1 MSQLTEETM
10 HSYTHKRNE
19 AKIKEAEAELEALLK
34 GDVAEEETSDETS
47 QEEPNGEGS
56 ETTEVS
62 DASDTKQE
70 KAKEETEASES
81 DEELSAEEKSFKKR
95 YADIQRHMAE
105 TEKKQAAQVKR
116 LEEQLD
122 KAAKNELV
130 LPKSKEEIDA
140 WTSKYPDVAGIVE
153 AIAEQKANERASDL
167 DARLQEIEEMRST
180 AKREKAE
187 AQLVSLHPDF
197 EAIRADD
204 AFHAWVENQPKVY
217 QDALYENAEDVKSV
231 ARVIDMYK
239 LDKGI
244 KTKKPSADKSAAS
257 SVKTRGRTVV
267 DAEESSKTISES
279 MVNKMSLKEYEKR
292 QDEILDAMRSG
303 KFIYDMS

>member
-34 GDVAEEETSDETS
+34 GDVAEEASDETPE
-47 QEEPNGEGS
+47 EEPNGERS

-70 KAKEETEASES
+70 EAKEETKASE
-81 DEELSAEEKSFKKR
+81 DDAELSAEEKSFKKR
-95 YADIQRHMAE
+95 YGDIQRHMAE
-105 TEKKQAAQVKR
+105 TEKKQAAQIKR
-116 LEEQLD
+116 LEDQLE

-140 WTSKYPDVAGIVE
+140 WSSKHPDVAGIVE
-153 AIAEQKANERASDL
+153 AIAEQKANERALEL
-167 DARLQEIEEMRST
+167 DQRLQEIEELRST

-187 AQLVSLHPDF
+187 AQLVAIHPDF

-204 AFHAWVENQPKVY
+204 EFHAWVDTQPKVY
-217 QDALYENAEDVKSV
+217 QDALYENSEDVKSV

-244 KTKKPSADKSAAS
+244 KTKKPSADKGAAS
-257 SVKTRGRTVV
+257 SVKARGRTVV
-267 DAEESSKTISES
+267 DAEESSKMLSES
-279 MVNKMSLKEYEKR
+279 MINKMSLKEYEER
-292 QDEILDAMRSG
+292 QDEIMSAMRSG

>member
-34 GDVAEEETSDETS
+34 GDVAEEASDETPE
-47 QEEPNGEGS
+47 EEPNGEGS

-70 KAKEETEASES
+70 EAKEETKASE
-81 DEELSAEEKSFKKR
+81 DDAELSAEERTFKQR
-95 YADIQRHMAE
+95 YGDIQRHMAE
-105 TEKKQAAQVKR
+105 TEKKQAAQIKR
-116 LEEQLD
+116 LEDQLE

-140 WTSKYPDVAGIVE
+140 WTSKHPDVAGIVE
-153 AIAEQKANERASDL
+153 AIAEKKANERALEL
-167 DARLQEIEEMRST
+167 DERLQEIEELRST

-187 AQLVSLHPDF
+187 AQLVAIHPDF

-204 AFHAWVENQPKVY
+204 AFHAWVDTQPKVY
-217 QDALYENAEDVKSV
+217 QDALYENSEDVKSV

-244 KTKKPSADKSAAS
+244 KTKKPSADKGAAS

-267 DAEESSKTISES
+267 DAEESSKTLSES
-279 MVNKMSLKEYEKR
+279 MVKKMSLKEYEER
-292 QDEILDAMRSG
+292 QDEIMSAMRSG

>member
-34 GDVAEEETSDETS
+34 GDVAEEASDETPE
-47 QEEPNGEGS
+47 EEPNGEGS

-70 KAKEETEASES
+70 EAKEETKASE
-81 DEELSAEEKSFKKR
+81 DDAELSAEEKSFKKR
-95 YADIQRHMAE
+95 YGDIQRHMAE
-105 TEKKQAAQVKR
+105 TEKKQAAQIKR
-116 LEEQLD
+116 LEDQLE

-130 LPKSKEEIDA
+130 LPKSNEEIDA
-140 WTSKYPDVAGIVE
+140 WSSKHPDVAGIVE
-153 AIAEQKANERASDL
+153 AIAEKKANERALEL
-167 DARLQEIEEMRST
+167 DERLQEIEELRST

-187 AQLVSLHPDF
+187 AQLVAIHPDF

-204 AFHAWVENQPKVY
+204 EFHAWVDTQPKVY
-217 QDALYENAEDVKSV
+217 QDALYENSEDVKSV

-244 KTKKPSADKSAAS
+244 KTKKPSADKGAAS

-267 DAEESSKTISES
+267 DAEESSKTLSES
-279 MVNKMSLKEYEKR
+279 MVKKMSLKEYEER
-292 QDEILDAMRSG
+292 QDEIMSAMRSG

>member
-34 GDVAEEETSDETS
+34 GDVAEEASDETPE
-47 QEEPNGEGS
+47 EEPNGEGS

-70 KAKEETEASES
+70 EAKEETKASE
-81 DEELSAEEKSFKKR
+81 DDAELSAEEKSFKKR
-95 YADIQRHMAE
+95 YGDIQRHMAE
-105 TEKKQAAQVKR
+105 TEKKQAAQIKR
-116 LEEQLD
+116 LEEQLE

-140 WTSKYPDVAGIVE
+140 WSSKHPDVAGIVE
-153 AIAEQKANERASDL
+153 AIAEKKANERALEL
-167 DARLQEIEEMRST
+167 DERLQEIEELRST

-187 AQLVSLHPDF
+187 AQLVAIHPDF
-197 EAIRADD
+197 ETIRADD
-204 AFHAWVENQPKVY
+204 EFHAWVDTQPKVY
-217 QDALYENAEDVKSV
+217 QDALYENSEDVKSV

-244 KTKKPSADKSAAS
+244 KTKKPSADKGAAS

-267 DAEESSKTISES
+267 DAEESSKTLSES
-279 MVNKMSLKEYEKR
+279 MVKKMSLKEYEER
-292 QDEILDAMRSG
+292 QDEIMSAMRSG

>member
-34 GDVAEEETSDETS
+34 GDVAEEASDETPE
-47 QEEPNGEGS
+47 EEPNGEGS

-70 KAKEETEASES
+70 KAKEETKASE
-81 DEELSAEEKSFKKR
+81 DDAELSGEEKSFKKR
-95 YADIQRHMAE
+95 YGDIQRHMAE
-105 TEKKQAAQVKR
+105 TEKKQAAQIKR
-116 LEEQLD
+116 LEDQLE

-167 DARLQEIEEMRST
+167 DSRLQEIEELRST

-204 AFHAWVENQPKVY
+204 AFHAWVDTQPKVY
-217 QDALYENAEDVKSV
+217 QDALYENSEDVKSV

-244 KTKKPSADKSAAS
+244 KTKKPSADKGAAS
-257 SVKTRGRTVV
+257 SVKARGRTVV

-292 QDEILDAMRSG
+292 QDEIMSAMRSG

>member
-34 GDVAEEETSDETS
+34 GDVAEEASDETPE
-47 QEEPNGEGS
+47 EEPNGEGS

-70 KAKEETEASES
+70 EAKEETKASE
-81 DEELSAEEKSFKKR
+81 DDAGLSAEEKSFKKR
-95 YADIQRHMAE
+95 YGDIQRHMAE
-105 TEKKQAAQVKR
+105 TEKKQAAQIKR
-116 LEEQLD
+116 LEDQLE

-140 WTSKYPDVAGIVE
+140 WSSKHPDVAGIVE
-153 AIAEQKANERASDL
+153 AIAEQKANERALEL
-167 DARLQEIEEMRST
+167 DQRLQEIEELRST

-187 AQLVSLHPDF
+187 AQLVAIHPDF

-204 AFHAWVENQPKVY
+204 EFHAWVDTQPKVY
-217 QDALYENAEDVKSV
+217 QDALYENSEDVKSV

-244 KTKKPSADKSAAS
+244 KTKKPSADKGAAS
-257 SVKTRGRTVV
+257 SVKARGRTVV
-267 DAEESSKTISES
+267 DAEESSKMLSES
-279 MVNKMSLKEYEKR
+279 MINKMSLKEYEER
-292 QDEILDAMRSG
+292 QDEIMSAMRSG

>member
-34 GDVAEEETSDETS
+34 GDVAEEASDETPE
-47 QEEPNGEGS
+47 EEPNGEGS

-70 KAKEETEASES
+70 EAKEETKASE
-81 DEELSAEEKSFKKR
+81 DDAELSAEEKSFKKR
-95 YADIQRHMAE
+95 YGDIQRHMAE
-105 TEKKQAAQVKR
+105 TEKKQAAQIKR
-116 LEEQLD
+116 LEDQLE

-140 WTSKYPDVAGIVE
+140 WSSKHPDVAGIVE
-153 AIAEQKANERASDL
+153 AIAEQKANERALEL
-167 DARLQEIEEMRST
+167 DQRLQEIEELRST

-187 AQLVSLHPDF
+187 AQLVAIHPDF

-204 AFHAWVENQPKVY
+204 EFHAWVDTQPKVY
-217 QDALYENAEDVKSV
+217 QDALYENSEDVKSV

-244 KTKKPSADKSAAS
+244 KTKKPSVDKGAAS

-267 DAEESSKTISES
+267 DAEESSKTLSES
-279 MVNKMSLKEYEKR
+279 MINKMSLKEYEER
-292 QDEILDAMRSG
+292 QDEIMSAMRSG

>member
-34 GDVAEEETSDETS
+34 GDVAEEASDETPE
-47 QEEPNGEGS
+47 EEPNGEGS

-70 KAKEETEASES
+70 EAKEETKASE
-81 DEELSAEEKSFKKR
+81 DDADLSAEEKSFKKR
-95 YADIQRHMAE
+95 YGDIQRHMAE
-105 TEKKQAAQVKR
+105 TEKKQAAQIKR
-116 LEEQLD
+116 LEEQLE

-140 WTSKYPDVAGIVE
+140 WSSKHPDVAGIVE
-153 AIAEQKANERASDL
+153 AIAEKKANERALEL
-167 DARLQEIEEMRST
+167 DERLQEIEELRST

-187 AQLVSLHPDF
+187 AQLVAIHPDF

-217 QDALYENAEDVKSV
+217 QDALYENSEDVKSV

-244 KTKKPSADKSAAS
+244 KTKKPSADKGAAS

-267 DAEESSKTISES
+267 DAEESSKTLSES
-279 MVNKMSLKEYEKR
+279 MVKKMSLKEYEER
-292 QDEILDAMRSG
+292 QDEIMSAMRSG

>member
-34 GDVAEEETSDETS
+34 GDVAEEASDETPE
-47 QEEPNGEGS
+47 EEPNGEGS

-70 KAKEETEASES
+70 EAKEETKASE
-81 DEELSAEEKSFKKR
+81 DDADLSAEEKSFKKR
-95 YADIQRHMAE
+95 YGDIQRHMAE
-105 TEKKQAAQVKR
+105 TEKKQAAQIKR
-116 LEEQLD
+116 LEEQLE

-140 WTSKYPDVAGIVE
+140 WSSKHPDVAGIVE
-153 AIAEQKANERASDL
+153 AIAEKKANERALEL
-167 DARLQEIEEMRST
+167 DERLQEIEELRST

-187 AQLVSLHPDF
+187 AQLVAIHPDF

-204 AFHAWVENQPKVY
+204 EFHAWVDTQPKVY
-217 QDALYENAEDVKSV
+217 QDALYENSEDVKSV

-244 KTKKPSADKSAAS
+244 KTKKPSADKGAAS

-267 DAEESSKTISES
+267 DAEESSKTLSES
-279 MVNKMSLKEYEKR
+279 MVKKMSLKEYEER
-292 QDEILDAMRSG
+292 QDEIMSAMRSG

>member
-34 GDVAEEETSDETS
+34 GDVAEEASDETPE
-47 QEEPNGEGS
+47 EEPNGEGS

-70 KAKEETEASES
+70 EAKEETKASE
-81 DEELSAEEKSFKKR
+81 DDAQLSAEEKSFKKR
-95 YADIQRHMAE
+95 YGDIQRHMAE
-105 TEKKQAAQVKR
+105 TEKKQAAQIKR
-116 LEEQLD
+116 LEEQLE

-140 WTSKYPDVAGIVE
+140 WSSKHPDVAGIVE
-153 AIAEQKANERASDL
+153 AIAEKKANERALEL
-167 DARLQEIEEMRST
+167 DERLQEIEELRST

-187 AQLVSLHPDF
+187 AQLVAIHPDF

-204 AFHAWVENQPKVY
+204 EFHAWVDTQPKVY
-217 QDALYENAEDVKSV
+217 QDALYENSEDVKSV

-244 KTKKPSADKSAAS
+244 KTKKPSADKGAAS

-267 DAEESSKTISES
+267 DAEESSKTLSES
-279 MVNKMSLKEYEKR
+279 MVKKMSLKEYEER
-292 QDEILDAMRSG
+292 QDEIMSAMRSG

>member
-34 GDVAEEETSDETS
+34 GDVAEEASDETPE
-47 QEEPNGEGS
+47 EEPNGEGS

-70 KAKEETEASES
+70 EAKEETKASE
-81 DEELSAEEKSFKKR
+81 DDAELSAEEKSFKKR
-95 YADIQRHMAE
+95 YGDIQRHMAE
-105 TEKKQAAQVKR
+105 TEKKQAAQIKR
-116 LEEQLD
+116 LEDQLE

-130 LPKSKEEIDA
+130 LPKSNEEIDA
-140 WTSKYPDVAGIVE
+140 WSSKHPDVAGIVE
-153 AIAEQKANERASDL
+153 AIAEKKANERALEL
-167 DARLQEIEEMRST
+167 DERLQEIEELRST

-187 AQLVSLHPDF
+187 AQLVAIHPDF

-204 AFHAWVENQPKVY
+204 AFHAWVDTQPKVY
-217 QDALYENAEDVKSV
+217 QDALYENSEDVKSV

-244 KTKKPSADKSAAS
+244 KTKKPSADKGAAS

-267 DAEESSKTISES
+267 DAEESSKTLSES
-279 MVNKMSLKEYEKR
+279 MVKKMSLKEYEER
-292 QDEILDAMRSG
+292 QDEIMSAMRSG

>member
-34 GDVAEEETSDETS
+34 GDVAEEASDETPE
-47 QEEPNGEGS
+47 EEPNGEGS

-62 DASDTKQE
+62 DAGDTKQE
-70 KAKEETEASES
+70 EAKEKTKASE
-81 DEELSAEEKSFKKR
+81 DDAELSAEEKSFKKR
-95 YADIQRHMAE
+95 YGDIQRHMAE
-105 TEKKQAAQVKR
+105 TEKKQAAQIKR
-116 LEEQLD
+116 LEDQLE

-153 AIAEQKANERASDL
+153 AIAEKKANERASDL
-167 DARLQEIEEMRST
+167 DERLQEIEELRST

-187 AQLVSLHPDF
+187 AQLVAIHPDF

-217 QDALYENAEDVKSV
+217 QDALYENSEDVKSV

-244 KTKKPSADKSAAS
+244 KTKKPSADKGAAS

-267 DAEESSKTISES
+267 DAEESSKTLSES
-279 MVNKMSLKEYEKR
+279 MVKKMSLKEYEER
-292 QDEILDAMRSG
+292 QDEIMSAMRSG

>member
-1 MSQLTEETM
+1 M

-34 GDVAEEETSDETS
+34 GDVAEEASDETPE
-47 QEEPNGEGS
+47 EEPNGEGS

-70 KAKEETEASES
+70 EAKEETKASE
-81 DEELSAEEKSFKKR
+81 DDAGLSAEEKSFKKR
-95 YADIQRHMAE
+95 YGDIQRHMAE
-105 TEKKQAAQVKR
+105 TEKKQAAQIKR
-116 LEEQLD
+116 LEDQLE

-140 WTSKYPDVAGIVE
+140 WSSKHPDVAGIVE
-153 AIAEQKANERASDL
+153 AIAEQKANERALEL
-167 DARLQEIEEMRST
+167 DQRLQEIEELRST

-187 AQLVSLHPDF
+187 AQLVAIHPDF

-204 AFHAWVENQPKVY
+204 EFHAWVDTQPKVY
-217 QDALYENAEDVKSV
+217 QDALYENSEDVKSV

-244 KTKKPSADKSAAS
+244 KTKKPSADKGAAS
-257 SVKTRGRTVV
+257 SVKARGRTVV
-267 DAEESSKTISES
+267 DAEESSKMLSES
-279 MVNKMSLKEYEKR
+279 MINKMSLKEYEER
-292 QDEILDAMRSG
+292 QDEIMSAMRSG

>member
-34 GDVAEEETSDETS
+34 GDVAEEASDETPE
-47 QEEPNGEGS
+47 EEPNGEGS

-70 KAKEETEASES
+70 EAKEETKASE
-81 DEELSAEEKSFKKR
+81 DDAELSAEEKSFKKR
-95 YADIQRHMAE
+95 YGDIQRHMAE
-105 TEKKQAAQVKR
+105 TEKKQAAQIKR
-116 LEEQLD
+116 LEDQLE

-140 WTSKYPDVAGIVE
+140 WSSKHTDVAGIVE
-153 AIAEQKANERASDL
+153 AIAEQKANERALEL
-167 DARLQEIEEMRST
+167 DQRLQEIEELRST

-187 AQLVSLHPDF
+187 AQLVAIHPDF

-204 AFHAWVENQPKVY
+204 EFHAWVDTQPKVY
-217 QDALYENAEDVKSV
+217 QDALYENSEDVKSV

-244 KTKKPSADKSAAS
+244 KTKKPSADKGAAS
-257 SVKTRGRTVV
+257 SVKARGRTVV
-267 DAEESSKTISES
+267 DAEESSKMLSES
-279 MVNKMSLKEYEKR
+279 MINKMSLKEYEER
-292 QDEILDAMRSG
+292 QDEIMSAMRSG

>member
-1 MSQLTEETM
+1 M

-34 GDVAEEETSDETS
+34 GDVAEEASDETPE
-47 QEEPNGEGS
+47 EEPNGEGS

-70 KAKEETEASES
+70 EAKEETKASE
-81 DEELSAEEKSFKKR
+81 DDAELSAEEKSFKKR
-95 YADIQRHMAE
+95 YGDIQRHMAE
-105 TEKKQAAQVKR
+105 TEKKQAAQIKR
-116 LEEQLD
+116 LEDQLE

-140 WTSKYPDVAGIVE
+140 WSSKHPDVAGIVE
-153 AIAEQKANERASDL
+153 AIAEQKANERALEL
-167 DARLQEIEEMRST
+167 DQRLQEIEELRST

-187 AQLVSLHPDF
+187 AQLVAIHPDF

-204 AFHAWVENQPKVY
+204 EFHAWVDTQPKVY
-217 QDALYENAEDVKSV
+217 QDALYENSEDVKSV

-244 KTKKPSADKSAAS
+244 KTKKPSADKGAAS
-257 SVKTRGRTVV
+257 SVKARGRTVV
-267 DAEESSKTISES
+267 DAEESSKMLSES
-279 MVNKMSLKEYEKR
+279 MINKMSLKEYEER
-292 QDEILDAMRSG
+292 QDEIMSAMRSG

>member
-34 GDVAEEETSDETS
+34 GDVAEEASDETPE
-47 QEEPNGEGS
+47 EEPNGEGS

-70 KAKEETEASES
+70 EAKEETKASE
-81 DEELSAEEKSFKKR
+81 DDAELSAEEKSFKKR
-95 YADIQRHMAE
+95 YGDIQRHMAE
-105 TEKKQAAQVKR
+105 TEKKQAAQIKR
-116 LEEQLD
+116 LEDQLE

-140 WTSKYPDVAGIVE
+140 WTSKHPDVAGIVE
-153 AIAEQKANERASDL
+153 AIAEKKANERALEL
-167 DARLQEIEEMRST
+167 DERLQEIEELRST

-187 AQLVSLHPDF
+187 AQLVAIHPDF

-244 KTKKPSADKSAAS
+244 KTKKPSADKGAAS

-267 DAEESSKTISES
+267 DAEESSKTLSES
-279 MVNKMSLKEYEKR
+279 MVKKMSLKEYEER
-292 QDEILDAMRSG
+292 QDEIMSAMRSG

>member
-1 MSQLTEETM
+1 M

-34 GDVAEEETSDETS
+34 GDVAEEASDETPE
-47 QEEPNGEGS
+47 EEPNGEGS

-70 KAKEETEASES
+70 EAKEETKASE
-81 DEELSAEEKSFKKR
+81 DDAELSAEEKSFKKR
-95 YADIQRHMAE
+95 YGDIQRHMAE
-105 TEKKQAAQVKR
+105 TEKKQAAQIKR
-116 LEEQLD
+116 LEDQLE

-140 WTSKYPDVAGIVE
+140 WSSKHPDVAGIVE
-153 AIAEQKANERASDL
+153 AIAEQKANERAIEL
-167 DARLQEIEEMRST
+167 DERLQEIEELRST

-187 AQLVSLHPDF
+187 AQLVAIHPDF

-204 AFHAWVENQPKVY
+204 EFHAWVDTQPKVY
-217 QDALYENAEDVKSV
+217 QDALYENSEDVKSV

-244 KTKKPSADKSAAS
+244 KTKKPSADKGAAS
-257 SVKTRGRTVV
+257 SVKARGRTVV
-267 DAEESSKTISES
+267 DAEESSKMLSES
-279 MVNKMSLKEYEKR
+279 MINKMSLKEYEER
-292 QDEILDAMRSG
+292 QDEIMSAMRSG

>member
-34 GDVAEEETSDETS
+34 GDVAEEASDETPE
-47 QEEPNGEGS
+47 EEPNGEGS

-70 KAKEETEASES
+70 EAKEETEAPK
-81 DEELSAEEKSFKKR
+81 DDAELSAEEKSFKKR
-95 YADIQRHMAE
+95 YGDIQRHMAE
-105 TEKKQAAQVKR
+105 TEKKQAAQIKR
-116 LEEQLD
+116 LEDQLE

-140 WTSKYPDVAGIVE
+140 WTSKHPDVAGIVE
-153 AIAEQKANERASDL
+153 AIAEKKANERALEL
-167 DARLQEIEEMRST
+167 DERLQEIEELRST

-187 AQLVSLHPDF
+187 AQLVAIHPDF

-217 QDALYENAEDVKSV
+217 QDALYENSEDVKSV

-244 KTKKPSADKSAAS
+244 KTKKPSADKGAAS

-267 DAEESSKTISES
+267 DAEESSKTLSES
-279 MVNKMSLKEYEKR
+279 MVKKMSLKEYEER
-292 QDEILDAMRSG
+292 QDEIMSAMRSG

>member
-34 GDVAEEETSDETS
+34 GDVAEEASDETPE
-47 QEEPNGEGS
+47 EEPNGEGS

-62 DASDTKQE
+62 DASDTKQKE
-70 KAKEETEASES
+70 AKEETKASE
-81 DEELSAEEKSFKKR
+81 DDAELSGEEKTFKQR
-95 YADIQRHMAE
+95 YGDIQRHMAE
-105 TEKKQAAQVKR
+105 TEKKQAAQIKR
-116 LEEQLD
+116 LEDQLE

-153 AIAEQKANERASDL
+153 AIAEKKANERASDL
-167 DARLQEIEEMRST
+167 DERLQEIEELRST

-187 AQLVSLHPDF
+187 AQLVAIHPDF

-217 QDALYENAEDVKSV
+217 QDALYENSEDVKSV

-244 KTKKPSADKSAAS
+244 KTKKPSADKGAAS

-267 DAEESSKTISES
+267 DAEESSKTLSES
-279 MVNKMSLKEYEKR
+279 MVKKMSLKEYEER
-292 QDEILDAMRSG
+292 QDEIMSAMRSG

>member
-34 GDVAEEETSDETS
+34 GDVAEEASDETPE
-47 QEEPNGEGS
+47 EEPNGEGS

-70 KAKEETEASES
+70 EAKEETKASE
-81 DEELSAEEKSFKKR
+81 DDAELSAEEKSFKKR
-95 YADIQRHMAE
+95 YGDIQRHMAE
-105 TEKKQAAQVKR
+105 TEKKQAAQIKR
-116 LEEQLD
+116 LEDQLE

-140 WTSKYPDVAGIVE
+140 WSSKHPDVAGIVE
-153 AIAEQKANERASDL
+153 AIAEQKANERALEL
-167 DARLQEIEEMRST
+167 DQRLQEIEELRST

-187 AQLVSLHPDF
+187 AQLVAIHPDF

-204 AFHAWVENQPKVY
+204 EFHAWVDTQPKVY
-217 QDALYENAEDVKSV
+217 QDALYENSEDVKSV

-244 KTKKPSADKSAAS
+244 KTKKPSADKGAAS

-267 DAEESSKTISES
+267 DAEESSKTLSES
-279 MVNKMSLKEYEKR
+279 MINKMSLKEYEER
-292 QDEILDAMRSG
+292 QDEIMSAMRSG

>member
-34 GDVAEEETSDETS
+34 GDVAEEASDETPE
-47 QEEPNGEGS
+47 EEPNGEGS

-70 KAKEETEASES
+70 KAKEETKASE
-81 DEELSAEEKSFKKR
+81 DDAELSAEEKSFKKR
-95 YADIQRHMAE
+95 YGDIQRHMAE
-105 TEKKQAAQVKR
+105 TEKKQAAQIKR
-116 LEEQLD
+116 LEDQLE

-140 WTSKYPDVAGIVE
+140 WSSKHPDVAGIVE
-153 AIAEQKANERASDL
+153 AIAEQKANERALEL
-167 DARLQEIEEMRST
+167 DQRLQEIEELRST

-187 AQLVSLHPDF
+187 AQLVAIHPDF

-204 AFHAWVENQPKVY
+204 EFHAWVDTQPKVY
-217 QDALYENAEDVKSV
+217 QDALYENSEDVKSV

-244 KTKKPSADKSAAS
+244 KTKKPSADKGAAS
-257 SVKTRGRTVV
+257 SVKARGRTVV
-267 DAEESSKTISES
+267 DAEESSKMLSES
-279 MVNKMSLKEYEKR
+279 MINKMSLKEYEER
-292 QDEILDAMRSG
+292 QDEIMSAMRSG

>member
-34 GDVAEEETSDETS
+34 GDVAEEASDETPE
-47 QEEPNGEGS
+47 EEPNGEGS

-70 KAKEETEASES
+70 EAKEETKASE
-81 DEELSAEEKSFKKR
+81 DDAELSAEEKSFKKR
-95 YADIQRHMAE
+95 YGDIQRHMAE
-105 TEKKQAAQVKR
+105 TEKKQAAQIKR
-116 LEEQLD
+116 LEDQLE

-140 WTSKYPDVAGIVE
+140 WSSKHPDVAGIVE
-153 AIAEQKANERASDL
+153 AIAEQKANERAIEL
-167 DARLQEIEEMRST
+167 DQRLQEIEELRST

-187 AQLVSLHPDF
+187 AQLVAIHPDF

-204 AFHAWVENQPKVY
+204 EFHAWVDTQPKVY
-217 QDALYENAEDVKSV
+217 QDALYENSEDVKSV

-244 KTKKPSADKSAAS
+244 KTKKPSADKGAAS

-267 DAEESSKTISES
+267 DAEESSKTLSES
-279 MVNKMSLKEYEKR
+279 MINKMSLKEYEER
-292 QDEILDAMRSG
+292 QDEIMSAMRSG

>member
-34 GDVAEEETSDETS
+34 GDVAEEASDETPE
-47 QEEPNGEGS
+47 EEPNGERS

-70 KAKEETEASES
+70 EAKEETKASE
-81 DEELSAEEKSFKKR
+81 DDAELSAEEKSFKKR
-95 YADIQRHMAE
+95 YGDIQRHMAE
-105 TEKKQAAQVKR
+105 TEKKQAAQIKR
-116 LEEQLD
+116 LEDQLE

-140 WTSKYPDVAGIVE
+140 WSSKHPDVAGIVE
-153 AIAEQKANERASDL
+153 AIAEQKANERAIEL
-167 DARLQEIEEMRST
+167 DERLQEIEELRST

-187 AQLVSLHPDF
+187 AQLVAIHPDF

-204 AFHAWVENQPKVY
+204 EFHAWVDTQPKVY
-217 QDALYENAEDVKSV
+217 QDALYENSEDVKSV

-244 KTKKPSADKSAAS
+244 KTKKPSADKGAAS

-267 DAEESSKTISES
+267 DAEESSKMLSES
-279 MVNKMSLKEYEKR
+279 MINKMSLKEYEER
-292 QDEILDAMRSG
+292 QDEIMSAMRSG

>member
-34 GDVAEEETSDETS
+34 GDVAEEASDETPK
-47 QEEPNGEGS
+47 EEPNGEGS
-56 ETTEVS
+56 EATEVS
-62 DASDTKQE
+62 DAGDTKQE
-70 KAKEETEASES
+70 EAKEEAEAPKA
-81 DEELSAEEKSFKKR
+81 DEKLSGEEKTFKQR
-95 YADIQRHMAE
+95 YGDIQRHMAE
-105 TEKKQAAQVKR
+105 TEKKQAAQIKR

-122 KAAKNELV
+122 KATKNELV

-140 WTSKYPDVAGIVE
+140 WSSKYPDVAGIVE
-153 AIAEQKANERASDL
+153 AIAEQKANERALEL
-167 DARLQEIEEMRST
+167 DERLQEIEELRST

-187 AQLVSLHPDF
+187 AQLVAIHPDF

-204 AFHAWVENQPKVY
+204 AFHAWVETQPKVY
-217 QDALYENAEDVKSV
+217 QDALYENSEDVKSV

-239 LDKGI
+239 LDNGI
-244 KTKKPSADKSAAS
+244 KAKKPSADKGAAS
-257 SVKTRGRTVV
+257 SVKARGRTVV
-267 DAEESSKTISES
+267 DAEESSKTLSES
-279 MVNKMSLKEYEKR
+279 MINKMSLKEYEER
-292 QDEILDAMRSG
+292 QDEIMSAMRSG

>member
-34 GDVAEEETSDETS
+34 GDVAEEASDETPE
-47 QEEPNGEGS
+47 EEPNGEGS

-70 KAKEETEASES
+70 EAKEETKASE
-81 DEELSAEEKSFKKR
+81 DDAELSAEEKSFKKR
-95 YADIQRHMAE
+95 YGDIQRHMAE
-105 TEKKQAAQVKR
+105 TEKKQAAQIKR
-116 LEEQLD
+116 LEDQLE

-130 LPKSKEEIDA
+130 LPKSNEEIDA
-140 WTSKYPDVAGIVE
+140 WTSKHPDVAGIVE
-153 AIAEQKANERASDL
+153 AIAEKKANERALEL
-167 DARLQEIEEMRST
+167 DERLQEIEELRST

-187 AQLVSLHPDF
+187 AQLVAIHPDF

-204 AFHAWVENQPKVY
+204 EFHAWVDTQPKVY
-217 QDALYENAEDVKSV
+217 QDALYENSEDVKSV

-244 KTKKPSADKSAAS
+244 KTKKPSADKGAAS

-267 DAEESSKTISES
+267 DAEESSKTLSES
-279 MVNKMSLKEYEKR
+279 MVKKMSLKEYEER
-292 QDEILDAMRSG
+292 QDEIMSAMRSG

>member
-34 GDVAEEETSDETS
+34 GDVAEEASDETPE
-47 QEEPNGEGS
+47 EEPNGEGS

-70 KAKEETEASES
+70 EAKEETKASE
-81 DEELSAEEKSFKKR
+81 DDAELSAEEKSFKKR
-95 YADIQRHMAE
+95 YGDIQRHMAE
-105 TEKKQAAQVKR
+105 TEKKQAAQIKR
-116 LEEQLD
+116 LEEQLE

-140 WTSKYPDVAGIVE
+140 WSSKHPDVAGIVE
-153 AIAEQKANERASDL
+153 AIAEKKANERALEL
-167 DARLQEIEEMRST
+167 DERLQEIEELRST

-187 AQLVSLHPDF
+187 AQLVAIHPDF

-204 AFHAWVENQPKVY
+204 DFHAWVDTQPKVY
-217 QDALYENAEDVKSV
+217 QDALYENSEDVKSV

-244 KTKKPSADKSAAS
+244 KTKKPSADKGAAS

-267 DAEESSKTISES
+267 DAEESSKTLSES
-279 MVNKMSLKEYEKR
+279 MVKKMSLKEYEER
-292 QDEILDAMRSG
+292 QDEIMSAMRSG

>member
-34 GDVAEEETSDETS
+34 GDVAEEASDETPE
-47 QEEPNGEGS
+47 EEPNGEGS

-70 KAKEETEASES
+70 EAKEETKASE
-81 DEELSAEEKSFKKR
+81 DDAELSAEEKSFKKR
-95 YADIQRHMAE
+95 YGDIQRHMAE
-105 TEKKQAAQVKR
+105 TEKKQAAQIKR
-116 LEEQLD
+116 LEDQLE

-140 WTSKYPDVAGIVE
+140 WTSKHPDVAGIVE
-153 AIAEQKANERASDL
+153 AIAEKKANERALEL
-167 DARLQEIEEMRST
+167 DERLQEIEELRST

-187 AQLVSLHPDF
+187 AQLVAIHPDF

-217 QDALYENAEDVKSV
+217 QDALYENSEDVKSV

-244 KTKKPSADKSAAS
+244 KTKKPSADKGAAS

-267 DAEESSKTISES
+267 DAEESSKTLSES
-279 MVNKMSLKEYEKR
+279 MVKKMSLKEYEER
-292 QDEILDAMRSG
+292 QDEIMSAMRSG

>member
-34 GDVAEEETSDETS
+34 GDVAEEASDETPE
-47 QEEPNGEGS
+47 EEPNGEGS

-70 KAKEETEASES
+70 EAKEETEAPK
-81 DEELSAEEKSFKKR
+81 DDAELSAEERTFKQR
-95 YADIQRHMAE
+95 YGDIQRHMAE
-105 TEKKQAAQVKR
+105 TEKKQAAQIKR
-116 LEEQLD
+116 LEDQLE

-153 AIAEQKANERASDL
+153 AIAEKKANERASDL
-167 DARLQEIEEMRST
+167 DERLQEIEELRST

-187 AQLVSLHPDF
+187 AQLVAIHPDF

-217 QDALYENAEDVKSV
+217 QDALYENSEDVKSV

-244 KTKKPSADKSAAS
+244 KTKKPSADKGAAS

-267 DAEESSKTISES
+267 DAEESSKTLSES
-279 MVNKMSLKEYEKR
+279 MVKKMSLKEYEER
-292 QDEILDAMRSG
+292 QDEIMSAMRSG

>member
-34 GDVAEEETSDETS
+34 GDVAEEASDETPE
-47 QEEPNGEGS
+47 EEPNGEGS

-70 KAKEETEASES
+70 EAKEETKASE
-81 DEELSAEEKSFKKR
+81 DDAELSAEEKSFKKR
-95 YADIQRHMAE
+95 YGDIQRHMAE
-105 TEKKQAAQVKR
+105 TEKKQAAQIKR
-116 LEEQLD
+116 LEDQLE

-140 WTSKYPDVAGIVE
+140 WSSKHPDVAGIVE
-153 AIAEQKANERASDL
+153 AIAEQKANERAIEL
-167 DARLQEIEEMRST
+167 DQRLQEIEELRST

-187 AQLVSLHPDF
+187 AQLVAIHPDF

-204 AFHAWVENQPKVY
+204 EFHAWVDTQPKVY
-217 QDALYENAEDVKSV
+217 QDALYENSEDVKSV

-244 KTKKPSADKSAAS
+244 KTKKPSADKGAAS
-257 SVKTRGRTVV
+257 SVKARGRTVV
-267 DAEESSKTISES
+267 DAEESSKMLSES
-279 MVNKMSLKEYEKR
+279 MINKMSLKEYEER
-292 QDEILDAMRSG
+292 QDEIMSAMRSG

>member
-34 GDVAEEETSDETS
+34 GDVAEEASDETPE
-47 QEEPNGEGS
+47 EEPNGEGS

-70 KAKEETEASES
+70 EAKEETKASE
-81 DEELSAEEKSFKKR
+81 DDAELSAEEKSFKKR
-95 YADIQRHMAE
+95 YGDIQRHMAE
-105 TEKKQAAQVKR
+105 TEKKQAAQIKR
-116 LEEQLD
+116 LEDQLE

-140 WTSKYPDVAGIVE
+140 WSSKHPDVAGIVE
-153 AIAEQKANERASDL
+153 AIAEQKANERAIEL
-167 DARLQEIEEMRST
+167 DERLQEIEELRST

-187 AQLVSLHPDF
+187 AQLVAIHPDF

-204 AFHAWVENQPKVY
+204 EFHAWVDTQPKVY
-217 QDALYENAEDVKSV
+217 QDALYENSEDVKSV

-244 KTKKPSADKSAAS
+244 KTKKPSADKGAAS
-257 SVKTRGRTVV
+257 SVKARGRTVV
-267 DAEESSKTISES
+267 DAEESSKTLSE
-279 MVNKMSLKEYEKR
+279 
-292 QDEILDAMRSG
+292 
-303 KFIYDMS
+303 